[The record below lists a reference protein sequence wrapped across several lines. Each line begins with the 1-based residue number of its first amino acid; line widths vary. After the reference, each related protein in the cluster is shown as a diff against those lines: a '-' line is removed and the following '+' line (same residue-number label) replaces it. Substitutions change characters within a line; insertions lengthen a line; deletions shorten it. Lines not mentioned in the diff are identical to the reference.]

1 MTIHDRTTPTRG
13 GALVAPAN
21 IHAICTARDAALAQM
36 KHAAAAL
43 QEAFALAVA
52 ANDTARI
59 AHGGWHSPR
68 TDRREQEHCDRLF
81 LGDFRPE
88 ASIEA
93 FRANLDAAIWT
104 RLLEESGMRR
114 IMDAKERDDM
124 DMALRGDVV
133 PATIENIDATVARL
147 LGDSELIFRRGIA
160 RAFAGLDRR
169 FKSHDGFKV
178 GSRIIL
184 THVFTDYGG
193 FSHGSIRATLYDIER
208 AFAVLD
214 HASDRAG
221 ELEIALG
228 RDRAQ
233 GYGPRQSEVETRY
246 FKLRGFKN
254 GNAHLWFARDD
265 LVEAVNRELAAYYG
279 AALADAAPD
288 TARPED
294 YCPTGTAVA
303 RDLAFFP
310 TPAAVVDH
318 LLADLRIIPD
328 MRVFEPSAGIG
339 NIVRAVLGR
348 GAQVD
353 AVEIHPDRA
362 DTLLGI
368 ARDGL
373 RVTCANFLTMRP
385 DPVHDL
391 VLMNPPFSGT
401 HWMRHVHHAFD
412 FLKPGGTLRA
422 ILPASAEV
430 NETPAHQKFRA
441 WAKCHGPGWRGLWRD
456 LPPESFAE
464 VGTNIATVILT
475 LHKPAT

>member
-1 MTIHDRTTPTRG
+1 M
-13 GALVAPAN
+13 
-21 IHAICTARDAALAQM
+21 
-36 KHAAAAL
+36 
-43 QEAFALAVA
+43 
-52 ANDTARI
+52 
-59 AHGGWHSPR
+59 
-68 TDRREQEHCDRLF
+68 
-81 LGDFRPE
+81 
-88 ASIEA
+88 
-93 FRANLDAAIWT
+93 
-104 RLLEESGMRR
+104 
-114 IMDAKERDDM
+114 
-124 DMALRGDVV
+124 
-133 PATIENIDATVARL
+133 
-147 LGDSELIFRRGIA
+147 
-160 RAFAGLDRR
+160 
-169 FKSHDGFKV
+169 
-178 GSRIIL
+178 
-184 THVFTDYGG
+184 
-193 FSHGSIRATLYDIER
+193 
-208 AFAVLD
+208 
-214 HASDRAG
+214 
-221 ELEIALG
+221 
-228 RDRAQ
+228 
-233 GYGPRQSEVETRY
+233 
-246 FKLRGFKN
+246 
-254 GNAHLWFARDD
+254 
-265 LVEAVNRELAAYYG
+265 
-279 AALADAAPD
+279 
-288 TARPED
+288 
-294 YCPTGTAVA
+294 
-303 RDLAFFP
+303 
-310 TPAAVVDH
+310 
-318 LLADLRIIPD
+318 LADLRIIPD